1 MRDAGDRLAQVV
13 GDDVGEAAQLGLH
26 AALLGD
32 VGDEDEQAVAELG
45 RAAQERPADV
55 ALAERRVVT

>member
-32 VGDEDEQAVAELG
+32 VDDEDEEAVAELG
-45 RAAQERPADV
+45 RPAQERPADP
-55 ALAERRVVT
+55 ALAELRVVA